1 MTPNEIDLVQSSFA
15 KVVPIKNEAANLF
28 YTRLFDVAPEV
39 KSMFSGDM
47 EEQGAKLMM
56 TLAAVVNGLHD
67 LEATLPQ
74 VKALAVRH
82 VDYGVKPEHY
92 PVVGSALLWTLSQGL
107 GDEFTSDVEAAWTTA
122 YGTLSSVM
130 IEAAYPTAA

>member
-122 YGTLSSVM
+122 YGTLSLVM